1 MEGAGAFLKLF
12 LSLQS
17 KTPRGDNGGGDGST
31 IRVCCKHLSAF
42 YTSSF
47 INLFFFL
54 LPASILE
61 GRRFRE
67 SPESPRNLPE
77 IIGQAST

>member
-42 YTSSF
+42 YTKDLS
-47 INLFFFL
+47 
-54 LPASILE
+54 
-61 GRRFRE
+61 
-67 SPESPRNLPE
+67 
-77 IIGQAST
+77 